1 MTRFSKKIVS
11 ILLSFALLLSIITPQ
26 TFASNGANQTNIDD
40 SYRERIE
47 ALAQIQKESQQST
60 KEGENEDPNE
70 FVRIIV
76 KIDKPAASELT
87 DTEDVVKA
95 KSIKNK
101 VISGQSTIKSQ
112 VEKVTNTKV
121 KNSFGYFL
129 NGFSTTVRRGQIDK
143 IKQIRGVEGVEIVN
157 IYKVDMNYAKEITQ
171 VTKVWEELGYKGEG
185 TVVSVIDS
193 GIDVNH
199 KDLKLTDVKNAKI
212 KEPFNTKCT
221 YKVPYVYNY
230 ADKNYDVLDKNKDT
244 DMHGMH
250 VAGIVA
256 ANGDIKGVA
265 PEAQLFAMKVFT
277 NNPDS
282 PGAYADDIVAAI
294 EDSVMLGA
302 DVINMSLGAPSG
314 FVDPDDSEQIAVRKA
329 VEKGVMVVVSA
340 GNSYNSTYPVKNPGI
355 PDTGLVGT
363 PGISLEALQVASY
376 ENTSITGPAIE
387 YTAGGKEG
395 KILYTT
401 SEVAPENVLTSEEGY
416 EIADLGAISDD
427 SSSSKYD
434 EAKGKIALIQKT
446 GGSFGNKK
454 LNAQNAGAIGVIFYD
469 EDDALVNTAPRD
481 GVTIPCICI
490 RKSDA
495 EILKG
500 YISENLKLYF
510 RGKAFDIANVDSGK
524 MSDFSSWGPTPNL
537 EFKPEITGVG
547 GNIWSLA
554 NDNKY
559 QSMSGTSMSSPHVA
573 GAEALI
579 LGAKKK
585 QNLNVPEEEYI
596 SFIKQISMNTS
607 KIILDKQYGNLPVSP
622 RKQGAGLIQIK
633 DAIDNN
639 VAITYEGKAAAALK
653 EIGKER
659 SFELK
664 LTNYGKNPATYELE
678 NGGILTEIKSNTDSN
693 GNVISDIHDI
703 NIDGAKMTFN
713 KAKVTVKPGATEAV
727 NVTISLPDGFETEQ
741 FVEGYVKFI
750 SKTEGV
756 PSLSVP
762 YIGFYGDWSKPLV
775 IDKPVWDPE
784 HVLYGSRLAA
794 PNGLSDADL
803 GLARDENDKPYI
815 IPEAIAI
822 STTTPDYLK
831 PVSAYLSPVRNAK
844 EVTTQI
850 LDKDKNLVRHLGIE
864 NKVKK
869 SISITGAPAEKR
881 IYSSQWDLKLY
892 NPSAGEYQYA
902 KDGQYYVRIKSKAD
916 YPNAKEQ
923 FFDMPI
929 KVDSVAPSIE
939 ISPLA
944 PMETPN
950 GDYKITWKASD
961 DFSGLR
967 TEPFAGGRQNNG
979 WPMVKVNGARVTSLL
994 MKEAVDEGNGVFSY
1008 TIPAKKVAANF
1019 RQGDN
1024 ALSVQIQDNAGN
1036 TSVANANVVLNSL
1049 NTTIKPNIV
1058 VRGIV
1063 NGRGYNNVVDG
1074 KITVEGVV
1082 SDVVRKLT
1090 ANDVEAAIDRST
1102 GNYKVTIPVK
1112 TDELNTLTFIAY
1124 DGSGTKIDEKVINAT
1139 FDITKPELTVD
1150 ESGVL
1155 PTDYEEYKGK
1165 IVTESNI
1172 IKVSGKAAD
1181 KFLKQVTVND
1191 NKITVLEDGSFTTDI
1206 TVPAGLSNLFIK
1218 AEDIAGNIT
1227 QMDYLVSADLQQE
1240 ELQFQFNIAS
1250 NMILST
1256 ADDIIKEDGQ
1266 YFLPVVCLLNKNV
1279 KQIRIQDKEIP
1290 VKDFIAGSY
1299 VPLIEGV
1306 NKIKVY
1312 IEDLEGNVAADY
1324 AFNIYFDATAPVIN
1338 LTSPH
1343 YKNTND
1349 KNNADFI
1356 VTPDEDGT
1364 VTLTGNTF
1372 DNAFGQSLFIN
1383 GEAINVAS
1391 YLEPVG
1397 PKETLREFSKK
1408 ISAKLG
1414 DIIEIK
1420 SVDLFGYETVIR
1432 LKVVDLKELPVN
1444 SVKLAV
1450 DNSTIFGGETARFTA
1465 IAEFANGKTLD
1476 VTADTVWS
1484 TDHGKI
1490 EKGVYTAPVDYS
1502 GKVIV
1507 KGAYKDKT
1515 AEEAISVQ
1523 ENTVKDIKLTADKSS
1538 VYGGEKVNLK
1548 ASAEYIRGEILD
1560 ITDKAEWT
1568 CDKGTIDSNGVY
1580 TAPENYSGRAVIKAA
1595 FGGKT
1600 GEYVIAINK
1609 DSIKSLTL
1617 TANKTSINVGDRV
1630 SLIVTAEYESGRTAD
1645 VTKDTSFE
1653 VISSD
1658 LGVVENGIFIA
1669 KNGGNA
1675 VITGKFNNISTNA
1688 LSINIVSKDVQK
1700 IVLVTGNRVWI
1711 REGASTR
1718 SKKLGLVMKGTR
1730 FEYLGKVNGW
1740 YQIKFNGQTA
1750 YISGSF
1756 SKVVDLP
1763 QETTINSDG
1772 KMMISITGNR
1782 VRIRLSASIFGKTLG
1797 IAVKGTKLEYLGYK
1811 NGWYQVRFNGK
1822 IGYVSARYSSMVEA
1836 STASVANSETNQS
1849 NKKVVI
1855 VTGNRVWVRK
1865 NAKLFSSR
1873 IAVVSKG
1880 AKLEFIG
1887 TAGNWNKVKYN
1898 GQTGYISKT
1907 YSKVINN

>member
-1 MTRFSKKIVS
+1 MTKLSKRIVS
-11 ILLSFALLLSIITPQ
+11 IVLSMALLLSIITPQ
-26 TFASNGANQTNIDD
+26 AFASNGTSQSEIED
-40 SYRERIE
+40 SNRERIE
-47 ALAQIQKESQQST
+47 ALAEIQKGSGQNLNERE
-60 KEGENEDPNE
+60 KENPDEL
-70 FVRIIV
+70 VRVIV
-76 KIDKPAASELT
+76 KIDKPAAVELSNT
-87 DTEDVVKA
+87 NDPAKA
-95 KSIKNK
+95 KSIKNN
-101 VISGQSTIKSQ
+101 VISGQSTIKRQ
-112 VEKVTNTKV
+112 VESITNTKV
-121 KNSFGYFL
+121 KNSFGYFV

-157 IYKVDMNYAKEITQ
+157 VYKVDMNYAKELTQ
-171 VTKVWEELGYKGEG
+171 ATQVWEELGYKGEG
-185 TVVSVIDS
+185 IVVSVIDS

-199 KDLKLTDVKNAKI
+199 KDLKLTDIKSAKI
-212 KEPFNTKCT
+212 KEPFNTKGT

-282 PGAYADDIVAAI
+282 PGAFADDIVAAI

-302 DVINMSLGAPSG
+302 DVINMSLGAPAG
-314 FVDPDDSEQIAVRKA
+314 FVDPEDSEQIAIRKA

-355 PDTGLVGT
+355 PDTGLVGA
-363 PGISLEALQVASY
+363 PGIALEALQVASY

-387 YTAGGKEG
+387 YTADGKEG
-395 KILYTT
+395 KIVYTT
-401 SEVAPENVLTSEEGY
+401 SEVAPEKVLTSAEGY
-416 EIADLGAISDD
+416 DIVDLGVMSDD
-427 SSSSKYD
+427 YSNSKYN

-446 GGSFGNKK
+446 GGSFGGKK
-454 LNAQNAGAIGVIFYD
+454 LNAQSAGAIGVIFYG
-469 EDDALVNTAPRD
+469 EDDTLINTAPKD

-500 YISENLKLYF
+500 YIAAHLKLYF
-510 RGKAFDIANVDSGK
+510 RGNSFNIPNGEAGK
-524 MSDFSSWGPTPNL
+524 MSDFSSWGPTPSL

-585 QNLNVPEEEYI
+585 QNLNVADAE
-596 SFIKQISMNTS
+596 FINFVKQISMNTS
-607 KIILDKQYGNLPVSP
+607 KIILDKQYGDVPVSP
-622 RKQGAGLIQIK
+622 RNQGAGLIQIK

-664 LTNYGKNPATYELE
+664 LTNYGKNSATYELE

-693 GNVISDIHDI
+693 GNVIADIHDI
-703 NIDGAKMTFN
+703 NIDGATMKFN
-713 KAKVTVKPGATEAV
+713 KGTVTVNPGATETV
-727 NVTISLPDGFETEQ
+727 TVTISLPDGFDTEQ
-741 FVEGYVKFI
+741 FVEGFVKFI
-750 SKTEGV
+750 SKTEGA

-775 IDKPVWDPE
+775 MDKPLWDPE

-794 PNGLSDADL
+794 PNGLADADL
-803 GLARDENDKPYI
+803 GMARDANDKPYI
-815 IPEAIAI
+815 IPETIAI
-822 STTTPDYLK
+822 STTTADYLK

-844 EVTTQI
+844 EVVTQI
-850 LDKDKNLVRHLGIE
+850 LDKDKNLVRNLGVE
-864 NKVKK
+864 DKVRKA
-869 SISITGAPAEKR
+869 IAMTGVPAEKR
-881 IYSSQWDLKLY
+881 IYSSQWDLKFY
-892 NPSAGEYQYA
+892 NPSAGEYQYV

-916 YPNAKEQ
+916 YENAKEQ

-929 KVDSVAPSIE
+929 KVDSVAPIVE

-944 PMETPN
+944 PMETVS

-961 DFSGLR
+961 ELSGLR

-979 WPMVKVNGARVTSLL
+979 WPMVKVNGVRVTSLL

-1024 ALSVQIQDNAGN
+1024 KVTVQIQDNAQN
-1036 TSVANANVVLNSL
+1036 TTVATANVVLNSL
-1049 NTTIKPNIV
+1049 NTTLNSNIV

-1082 SDVVRKLT
+1082 SDVARKLT
-1090 ANDVEAAIDRST
+1090 ANGVEATIDRST
-1102 GNYKVTIPVK
+1102 GNFKVTIPVT
-1112 TDELNTLTFIAY
+1112 TDELNVLTFIAY
-1124 DGSGTKIDEKVINAT
+1124 DGSGTKVSEKIINAT
-1139 FDITKPELTVD
+1139 FDLTKPELAVD
-1150 ESGVL
+1150 ETGVL
-1155 PTDYEEYKGK
+1155 PTDYEGYQGK
-1165 IVTESNI
+1165 IVTTSNI
-1172 IKVSGKAAD
+1172 IKVSGKATD

-1191 NKITVLEDGSFTTDI
+1191 KQITVLEDGSFTTDI
-1206 TVPAGLSNLFIK
+1206 TVPAGLSNLIIK
-1218 AEDIAGNIT
+1218 AEDIAGNIAE
-1227 QMDYLVSADLQQE
+1227 MDYLVSADLQQE

-1250 NMILST
+1250 NMILTT
-1256 ADDIIKEDGQ
+1256 ADDLIKEDGK

-1279 KQIRIQDKEIP
+1279 KQIRIQDEEIP

-1299 VPLIEGV
+1299 VPLIEGI

-1312 IEDLEGNVAADY
+1312 IEDLQGNVVADY

-1343 YKNTND
+1343 YKNTDD

-1383 GEAINVAS
+1383 GEAINVAM
-1391 YLEPVG
+1391 YLESVG
-1397 PKETLREFSKK
+1397 PEGTLREFNKK
-1408 ISAKLG
+1408 ISAKVG

-1420 SVDLFGYETVIR
+1420 SVDLFGYETVVKV
-1432 LKVVDLKELPVN
+1432 KVVDFTELPVN
-1444 SVKLAV
+1444 SIKLSADKTSV
-1450 DNSTIFGGETARFTA
+1450 FAGENINLTAT
-1465 IAEFANGKTLD
+1465 AEFANGKTAD
-1476 VTADTVWS
+1476 VTTDTVW
-1484 TDHGKI
+1484 TADNGNI
-1490 EKGVYTAPVDYS
+1490 ENGVYTAPADYS
-1502 GKVIV
+1502 GKVVI
-1507 KGAYKDKT
+1507 KGTYKGKT
-1515 AEEAISVQ
+1515 AEQIVTVEA
-1523 ENTVKDIKLTADKSS
+1523 NTVKEVKLTADKSS

-1548 ASAEYIRGEILD
+1548 ASAEYLKGEVLD
-1560 ITDKAEWT
+1560 ITDKAEWS
-1568 CDKGTIDSNGVY
+1568 CDKGTIEKGLY
-1580 TAPENYSGRAVIKAA
+1580 TAPSNYAGRDVIKAS

-1600 GEYVIAINK
+1600 AEYVIAVNN

-1617 TANKTSINVGDRV
+1617 TGDKTSINVGDKV
-1630 SLIVTAEYESGRTAD
+1630 SLTVTAEYASGRVAD
-1645 VTKDTSFE
+1645 VTKDTSFA
-1653 VISSD
+1653 VINSS
-1658 LGVVENGIFIA
+1658 LGTVENGIFTA
-1669 KNGGNA
+1669 KDSGSV
-1675 VITGKFNNISTNA
+1675 VITGKFNNISTNT
-1688 LSINIVSKDVQK
+1688 LSINIVSANVQK
-1700 IVLVTGNRVWI
+1700 MVLVTGSRVWI
-1711 REGASTR
+1711 RAGASTS
-1718 SKKLGLVMKGTR
+1718 SKKLGLVIKGATL
-1730 FEYLGKVNGW
+1730 EYLGTTNGW
-1740 YQIKFNGQTA
+1740 YQVKFNGQTG

-1756 SKVVDLP
+1756 SRVIDASTGSLVNDNTKQIV
-1763 QETTINSDG
+1763 T
-1772 KMMISITGNR
+1772 ITGNR
-1782 VRIRLSASIFGKTLG
+1782 VWVRASAGISGKKLG
-1797 IAVKGTKLEYLGYK
+1797 IVTKGTKLEYLGYK
-1811 NGWYQVRFNGK
+1811 NGWYQVRYNGN
-1822 IGYVSARYSSMVEA
+1822 IGYIAARYSKID
-1836 STASVANSETNQS
+1836 ETSKTPATSNATSQS
-1849 NKKVVI
+1849 NKKVVLI
-1855 VTGNRVWVRK
+1855 TGSRVWIRK
-1865 NAKLFSSR
+1865 NARLLSTKIGVASR
-1873 IAVVSKG
+1873 G
-1880 AKLEFIG
+1880 ARLEYIE
-1887 TAGNWNKVKYN
+1887 TIGNWNKVKFN
-1898 GQTGYISKT
+1898 GQIGYIST
-1907 YSKVINN
+1907 AYSKVVDN